1 MTEIKL
7 FHGDCLDILDT
18 VEEHSVSLI
27 LTDLPYGVLNKDNEG
42 ARWDSVIPLKP
53 LWTKLLRILKPGVAI
68 LLFAQGMFTAEL
80 MKSNPKM
87 WRYNLIWDKCA
98 TTGFLNAKRMPL
110 RRHEDICVFYK
121 TLPTY
126 NPQMSKCEPHERN
139 HSRGRLT
146 KQPTNRCYGDFKGAP
161 SLITDEKY
169 PTSIITV
176 QKKHKN
182 GEWYHPTE
190 KPVPL
195 LEYLI
200 RTYSNEGDTVLDATM
215 GSGSTMVACVNTL
228 RGGIGIE
235 LEEQY
240 FSIAQKR
247 VNEAIRDKAEKLF

>member
-1 MTEIKL
+1 
-7 FHGDCLDILDT
+7 
-18 VEEHSVSLI
+18 
-27 LTDLPYGVLNKDNEG
+27 
-42 ARWDSVIPLKP
+42 
-53 LWTKLLRILKPGVAI
+53 
-68 LLFAQGMFTAEL
+68 
-80 MKSNPKM
+80 
-87 WRYNLIWDKCA
+87 
-98 TTGFLNAKRMPL
+98 
-110 RRHEDICVFYK
+110 VFYK

-139 HSRGRLT
+139 HSRGNLS
-146 KQPTNRCYGDFKGAP
+146 KKPTNRCYGDFKGAQ

-176 QKKHKN
+176 PKKHKN

-200 RTYSNEGDTVLDATM
+200 RTYSNEKDTVLDATM